1 MSETTAERTDERD
14 ATASSGDASGRST
27 NEAAE
32 PATDRDETPAPADS
46 RARWRRPIPDEDAG
60 GDARVLVLTG
70 LAHKNERHYGPL
82 AEVAGETT
90 LVCLE
95 PEYAIDDA
103 EYVQVPDIGPRLLR
117 ILLLFFV
124 ALYEGYRNEYDAVAS
139 ISLLPYGLYALALKA
154 VYGYPAHL
162 GIIGIDLDHHAR
174 QWYGAGPRWAFRQ
187 FDAISV
193 PGSAHARE
201 LVRMGVPEERVE
213 ILTNAIDVDTYH
225 PIPADIDAEYDFVWL
240 GRFSAEKDPL
250 LFVRAL
256 AQLEADGHDF
266 QAAMVGTGSDRTA
279 VIDEI
284 AAHGL
289 EDRIDLPGWVDDPLS
304 YYRRSDTFVLTSRRD
319 ALPLAL
325 LEATASGLAP
335 IVPPVGSVPDVVTD
349 GENGIVVDERTPAAF
364 ARAMARCLDE
374 PDYRA
379 ALADA
384 APSVREEFGTD
395 EASEDW
401 RRILSTLE
409 D

>member
-1 MSETTAERTDERD
+1 MSETTAERTESTPSSDGAGSTD
-14 ATASSGDASGRST
+14 ADGAGDA
-27 NEAAE
+27 
-32 PATDRDETPAPADS
+32 ATGRDETSSPIDS
-46 RARWRRPIPDEDAG
+46 RARWRRPLADEDDEDEQD
-60 GDARVLVLTG
+60 DARVLVITG
-70 LAHKNERHYGPL
+70 LSHKNERHYGPL
-82 AEVAGETT
+82 ADVAGKTT

-95 PEYAIDDA
+95 PERAIDDA
-103 EYVQVPDIGPRLLR
+103 EYVQVPEIGPRLLR
-117 ILLLFFV
+117 VLLLFFV

-193 PGSAHARE
+193 PGSAHARK
-201 LVRMGVPEERVE
+201 LVRMGVPEERIE

-256 AQLEADGHDF
+256 AQLEADGREF
-266 QAAMVGTGSDRTA
+266 QAAMVGTGSDRTD

-289 EDRIDLPGWVDDPLS
+289 EDRIALPGWVDDPLS
-304 YYRRSDTFVLTSRRD
+304 YYRRSNTFVLTSRRD

-325 LEATASGLAP
+325 LEAMASGLAP
-335 IVPPVGSVPDVVTD
+335 IVPRVGSVPDVVTD
-349 GENGIVVDERTPAAF
+349 GENGIVVPDRTPAAF
-364 ARAMARCLDE
+364 ARAMGRCLDD

-379 ALADA
+379 DLADA
-384 APSVREEFGTD
+384 APAVRDEFGMD
-395 EASEDW
+395 EAGDDW

-409 D
+409 G